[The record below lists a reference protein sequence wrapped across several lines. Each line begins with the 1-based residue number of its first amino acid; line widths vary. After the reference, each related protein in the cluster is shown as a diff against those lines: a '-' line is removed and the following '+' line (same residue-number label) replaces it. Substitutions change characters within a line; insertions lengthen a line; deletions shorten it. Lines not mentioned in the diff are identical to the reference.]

1 MQLRLSSMLAGKIC
15 LGALVQHTHSA
26 TINYAVHSGDQ
37 TCTTAQPKGV
47 ALSPSQ
53 DANQCNGGWT
63 PPTGND
69 NSYRIHSCSSKCI
82 CFTQFT
88 GGPGFGYSCA
98 SSGAGYIGS
107 NVKESCSDRCSG
119 DCDGPNCQFT
129 APHGIY
135 NRTWI
140 KLAEPP
146 SCDNQV
152 PDAEYK
158 CDTTGMSPYD
168 SYYSSQ
174 AAQSTTT
181 TPANPGSAAQ
191 ATDTTSANPGS
202 AADPTTTSTLTTP
215 ANPGST
221 AQATTTTSANPG
233 SAADPTTTS
242 SLSTSGS
249 TDATCSAHIV
259 YVAIIFCVA
268 ALFAL

>member
-174 AAQSTTT
+174 QQGGSAAQSTTT

-191 ATDTTSANPGS
+191 ATD
-202 AADPTTTSTLTTP
+202 
-215 ANPGST
+215 
-221 AQATTTTSANPG
+221 TTSANPG